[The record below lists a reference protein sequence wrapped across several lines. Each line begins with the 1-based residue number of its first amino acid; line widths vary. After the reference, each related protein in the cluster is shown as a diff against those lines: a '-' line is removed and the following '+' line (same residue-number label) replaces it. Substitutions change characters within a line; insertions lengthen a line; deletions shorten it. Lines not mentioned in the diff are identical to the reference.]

1 MFHYLVLTFTIS
13 TILVLLS
20 ILIVISS
27 VTPVFLITVIP
38 LGFLY
43 RFIQTYYLASSREL
57 QRLDAITKSPIY
69 ALFSETLN
77 GLSTIRAYQKTNE
90 LSQETLQRITTN
102 QRAYFYWL
110 CNNRWLGI
118 RIEFVGSCVVF
129 FSALFSILQKD
140 QLSAGMAALSL
151 TYALKLTVGLTSMI
165 RLTNDTENGL
175 VAVERCVQYSELP
188 VEAPEITNLRPPHD
202 WPEKGQIVFDDLKL
216 RYREG
221 LPLVLKGIS
230 FKVKSKEKIGVVGR
244 TGAGKSSLMLAL
256 FRLIE
261 PASGKILIDG
271 IDIAKLG
278 LHDLRKNLS
287 IIPQDPTLQ
296 EPYENFTDVEIESAL
311 EAVGLGSQLAKM
323 EKGILHEV
331 VENGENLS
339 VGTRQLLCLARAV
352 LKRSKILVLDEATA
366 SVDLNTDMMIQQTIR
381 KEFKDV
387 TVLTIA
393 HRINTIIDSNRVL
406 VLDNGQI
413 AEFGTPE
420 ELLND
425 ESSIFYSLAKE
436 AGIINKQ

>member
-20 ILIVISS
+20 ILIV
-27 VTPVFLITVIP
+27 
-38 LGFLY
+38 
-43 RFIQTYYLASSREL
+43 FIQTYYLASSREL